1 MQGLHRAG
9 LRVGMDVVYNH
20 MAASGQSEQSVLD
33 RIVPG
38 YYHRLDAHGAVEQ
51 STCCAN
57 TATENRMM
65 AKLMLDS
72 VALWSRDYRIDS
84 FRFDLM
90 AHQPRDVMRTLQ
102 ERVNAAAGRSVQLL
116 GEGWN
121 FGEVK
126 DNARFVQASQL
137 MLNGTGIG
145 TFSDR
150 GRDALRGGSASDS
163 GANLVRNQGY
173 LNGLVYDPNALADPA
188 RPAADLLKVA
198 DMVRVGL
205 AGSVRGYVMTDYLGE
220 RRRLEQIDYN
230 GQPAGYV
237 SQPGEVV
244 NYVENHDN
252 QTLFDINAYRLPL
265 GTSRDDRVR
274 VQMLG
279 AALNAFSQGVAYFHA
294 GIDTL
299 RSKSLDANSFD
310 SGDWF
315 NRLDW
320 TYRDNYFGTGAPPAR
335 DNRASYAWSKPL
347 VADRRV
353 PHPERLHRRQQH
365 RHHRAQA
372 HAAGAGG
379 QRAALAVGS
388 ECHQRRHL
396 GLESAKR

>member
-1 MQGLHRAG
+1 
-9 LRVGMDVVYNH
+9 
-20 MAASGQSEQSVLD
+20 
-33 RIVPG
+33 
-38 YYHRLDAHGAVEQ
+38 
-51 STCCAN
+51 
-57 TATENRMM
+57 
-65 AKLMLDS
+65 
-72 VALWSRDYRIDS
+72 
-84 FRFDLM
+84 M
-90 AHQPRDVMRTLQ
+90 AHQPREAMRELQ
-102 ERVNAAAGRSVQLL
+102 TRVNAAAGRSVQLL

-150 GRDALRGGSASDS
+150 GRDALRGGSAADS
-163 GANLVRNQGY
+163 GADLVRKQGY
-173 LNGLVYDPNALADPA
+173 LNGLVYDPNALADPL
-188 RPAADLLKVA
+188 RPASDLLKVA

-205 AGSVRGYVMTDYLGE
+205 AGSLRSYAMTDYLGVA
-220 RRRLEQIDYN
+220 RRLEQIDYN

-265 GTSRDDRVR
+265 TTSRDDRVR

-294 GIDTL
+294 GVDTL
-299 RSKSLDANSFD
+299 RSKSLDGNSFD

-320 TYRDNYFGTGAPPAR
+320 TYRDNYFGSGAPPAQ
-335 DNRASYAWSKPL
+335 DNRANYAWSKPL
-347 VADRRV
+347 LANSDVK
-353 PHPERLHRRQQH
+353 PGPPEIALTRDMFRDLLKIRASSTLFRLRS
-365 RHHRAQA
+365 AQDVTQRLSFPNTGPEQISTVQA
-372 HAAGAGG
+372 GHLQGTGYAGAGFRELLYLVNVDKHPHALLLDAEKG
-379 QRAALAVGS
+379 KPWVLHPVHLDPKAADLRPVTQARFEPVTG
-388 ECHQRRHL
+388 RFTVPARTAL
-396 GLESAKR
+396 VFVLP